1 MPFGALSA
9 AAQIHPLSSGF
20 NVQGTFAPGTGGSI
34 DPLTQDVTL
43 QLGGFSAT
51 IPAGSFHAVNGS
63 FTFSGIVS
71 GVPMDATIQP
81 QAGGY
86 AFTFDGAGAPNLPA
100 ANPVT
105 VGLGIG
111 NNGGTVQVT
120 ATFN

>member
-1 MPFGALSA
+1 M
-9 AAQIHPLSSGF
+9 
-20 NVQGTFAPGTGGSI
+20 
-34 DPLTQDVTL
+34 
-43 QLGGFSAT
+43 GGFSAT
-51 IPAGSFHAVNGS
+51 IPAGSFAAVGGS
-63 FTFSGIVS
+63 FTFTGAIN

-111 NNGGTVQVT
+111 NNGGAIQVT